1 MLAEQ
6 IFLIDR
12 SGAFAE
18 TTVTELIWRVTDDNV
33 KLHVENPLWMISMNE
48 FVGVAFQLTA
58 AVVLI
63 SLSAAVDASITS
75 PHMLDGLVM
84 DMPVRSVEHVIDRI
98 FAVRFFGTIQCST

>member
-1 MLAEQ
+1 
-6 IFLIDR
+6 
-12 SGAFAE
+12 
-18 TTVTELIWRVTDDNV
+18 
-33 KLHVENPLWMISMNE
+33 MNE

-98 FAVRFFGTIQCST
+98 FAVRFLEQYSVRRDSNAVNSVMAIPQT